1 MVKIY
6 YAKCHEKAQ
15 ELYHGHADDSC
26 WDVYAATKRFIE
38 EHRDPKTGKHIPR
51 HYLYGTGLRFFI
63 PRGYEIECRPR
74 SSVYTTGM
82 VMCNA
87 PGTVDCGYSGEVMGQ
102 FYEVVPNGTPY
113 EVGERFMQIRI
124 NTALYFDVEFELI
137 PEDSLETMYKL
148 APEYASR
155 GNNGFGSTGRK

>member
-6 YAKCHEKAQ
+6 YAKCHERAK

-26 WDVYAATKRFIE
+26 WDIYAATRYFVE

-51 HYLYGTGLRFFI
+51 HYVYGSGLRFFI
-63 PRGYEIECRPR
+63 PRGYEIEVRNR
-74 SSVYTTGM
+74 SSIFTTGLM
-82 VMCNA
+82 LI
-87 PGTVDCGYSGEVMGQ
+87 PGTVDCGYSGEVQMR
-102 FYEVVPNGTPY
+102 FYEVAGNGTIY
-113 EVGERFMQIRI
+113 EAGERVAQLKV
-124 NTALYFDVEFELI
+124 NPALYYDVEFELI
-137 PEDSLETMYKL
+137 SEKDIETMYRL